1 MSMFTITGQL
11 LNVLDDYVIDQDT
24 GERTKKPRIQILG
37 EMPLKDT
44 GQTRKE
50 LVTLTVENLEVYK
63 AVVGKTIRLP
73 FGMFSPQKGT
83 VIQFVPKGSKP
94 QVAGA

>member
-11 LNVLDDYVIDQDT
+11 LGVLDDYVVDQET
-24 GERTKKPRIQILG
+24 GERTQKPRIQILG

-44 GQTRKE
+44 GQSRKE
-50 LVTLTVENLEVYK
+50 LVTLTVQNLDVYK

-94 QVAGA
+94 QLVGA